1 MRKIRIVA
9 DSSCDLFSIDNAD
22 FSCAPLKINADG
34 KEYVD
39 NVALDVDAM
48 VDFLYQYK
56 GKSQSACPSAGDWL
70 DAFGDADDVFCFT
83 ITRNLSGSYNTAHSA
98 KQIFE
103 SENGGKRV
111 HVFDTLSTGPEIAL
125 SIERT
130 RDCIER
136 KMSFEEIRDHISDYI
151 HKTGLVFILKSVK
164 TLANNGR
171 VSPIISKLVG
181 VAGIRIIGKASD
193 EGTLE
198 TLHKCRGEEN
208 SLKKLVESLEDEGYR
223 GGRLSIG
230 HCQNLELASMLCEV
244 IRAKYQ
250 NAKIEIHKLRGL
262 CSFYA
267 EKGGVLVGFEKR

>member
-1 MRKIRIVA
+1 MRKIKIVA
-9 DSSCDLFSIDNAD
+9 DSSCDLFSIDHAE

-39 NVALDVDAM
+39 DAGLDVDAM
-48 VDFLYQYK
+48 VNFLYDYK
-56 GKSQSACPSAGDWL
+56 GKSQSACPSTGDWI

-83 ITRNLSGSYNTAHSA
+83 ITRNLSGSYNTAQSA

-103 SENGGKRV
+103 SENEGKRV

-125 SIERT
+125 SIEET
-130 RDCIER
+130 RNCIQK
-136 KMSFEEIRDHISDYI
+136 KMSFDQIRDHISEYI

-171 VSPIISKLVG
+171 VSPIVAKLVG
-181 VAGIRIIGKASD
+181 IAGIRIIGKASD

-198 TLHKCRGEEN
+198 TLHKCRGEET
-208 SLKKLVESLEDEGYR
+208 SMKKFVESLETEGYK
-223 GGRLSIG
+223 GGKLSIG
-230 HCQNLELASMLCEV
+230 HCQNHEFAAKLCEI
-244 IRAKYQ
+244 IRTKYR

-267 EKGGVLVGFEKR
+267 EKGGVLVGFEKT